1 MSGDDRSEMF
11 TEESSGYGT
20 HTSAASCEALSEW
33 GSQESINTVSSGIGS
48 MSSGALRSSI
58 EARGIKAEEKTG
70 QESDTPEHNKAG
82 IQASKAVMR
91 EQVDSYR
98 FQSGCEG

>member
-11 TEESSGYGT
+11 TVGSSAYGT

-33 GSQESINTVSSGIGS
+33 GSQESISDVSSGIGS

-91 EQVDSYR
+91 EQVDS
-98 FQSGCEG
+98 